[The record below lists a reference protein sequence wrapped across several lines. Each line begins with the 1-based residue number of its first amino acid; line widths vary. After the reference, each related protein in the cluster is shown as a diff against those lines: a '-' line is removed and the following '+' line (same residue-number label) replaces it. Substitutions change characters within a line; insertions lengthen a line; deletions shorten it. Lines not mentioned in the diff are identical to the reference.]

1 MDPLDEDFA
10 FKYFT
15 KGAPIK
21 VETVLNFDL
30 KEHLKS
36 PYLWTTIVAGLGLAY
51 YFLTSDDDIGI
62 GPADAFE
69 NNNAENGV
77 DNLNQYNYINN
88 DVILP
93 PPQQHQQHNHH
104 NNHHNNNQNHHNHNH
119 HNHVQQQTITTTTTT
134 TTTSSSFL
142 PITPPPP
149 SNVQHVKLKNKN
161 GEPLPLEEQNL
172 LLLKEN
178 SNLRGENRDLR
189 VWVSNQINN
198 INDRMEKLQGD
209 LEREKFCH
217 ICEENEKQVCWRE
230 CGHRLCARCATLIK
244 KTSHPQCSI
253 CRKIVTDFYLAWNT

>member
-1 MDPLDEDFA
+1 MDPLEDNFL
-10 FKYFT
+10 KYFT

-21 VETVLNFDL
+21 VENVLNIDL

-51 YFLTSDDDIGI
+51 YFLTSDDEIGI
-62 GPADAFE
+62 GAADVFE
-69 NNNAENGV
+69 NSNGV
-77 DNLNQYNYINN
+77 ENFSQYNYINH
-88 DVILP
+88 DVVP
-93 PPQQHQQHNHH
+93 PPQPQQ
-104 NNHHNNNQNHHNHNH
+104 NNHHHHHNHNN
-119 HNHVQQQTITTTTTT
+119 HNHLHNHIQQTTTTTTTT
-134 TTTSSSFL
+134 TTTSSSSYS
-142 PITPPPP
+142 PITLPPP

-178 SNLRGENRDLR
+178 SSLRGENRDLR

-198 INDRMEKLQGD
+198 INDRMEKMQGD

-244 KTSHPQCSI
+244 KSSHPQCSI